1 MVVRSPAAPPTPWS
15 KSLAAPKIH
24 ETAYV
29 HSFSNLIGDV
39 RVGSGVLIAPGTSI
53 RADEGNPFHIG
64 NRSNVQDG
72 VVIHGLDQ
80 GRVIGDDGQS
90 YSVWIGDQS
99 SITHM
104 ALIHGPA
111 YVGDQCLI
119 GFRSTIF
126 NARIGKGCI
135 VMMHCL
141 IQDVEI
147 PPGKLVPSG
156 SIITDQQQADRLPDV
171 QVADQQFAAY
181 VTHVNDA
188 QLGAANVANI
198 TPLRNETDIPGS
210 TSPSNMTSYTTSSN
224 GSKLGGDVVSHVRQ
238 LLAQGFRIGT
248 EHADERRFRI
258 SSWKSCAP
266 IQSNREG
273 DVLSALEGCL
283 TEHSGDY
290 VRLIGIDTKNKKRVL
305 EAIIQRPG
313 VQSAP
318 ASNGSYKPQSYGS
331 GTVSA
336 VNSNGHHQGGGA
348 IDAATM
354 AQIRQVLAKGGRI
367 GVEHADERRFQTSS
381 WTSGTSIQATSE
393 GAVVAALE
401 ACMAENAGRYVRL
414 IGIDPV
420 GKKRIL
426 ETVIQRPAGKVGS
439 GETRHA
445 TPTANFA
452 ASNGSNMSHSGEAA
466 NAIRQILA
474 QGAVIGLEY
483 ADERRFR
490 TSSWS
495 SAPVMQASSE
505 AAAIGTLQ
513 AFLTQHPRDYV
524 RLVGIDRQA
533 KKRVLEL
540 IVQRPGKPASLE
552 STSSHQNSAPS
563 YTNPPNASYTNA
575 PTGRLDA
582 TIVDQVRQLFAQG
595 LRLGLE
601 YADKRRYRT
610 STWQTVTGVQATN
623 QSVALSAI
631 EEVLSQH
638 AGDYV
643 RLVGIDPTAKRRV
656 IEMVIQQPG
665 K

>member
-53 RADEGNPFHIG
+53 RADEGSPFHIG
-64 NRSNVQDG
+64 DRSNVQDG
-72 VVIHGLDQ
+72 VVIHGLDR
-80 GRVIGDDGQS
+80 GSVIGDDGQS
-90 YSVWIGDQS
+90 YSVWIGDQTA
-99 SITHM
+99 ITHM

-119 GFRSTIF
+119 GFRSTVF
-126 NARIGKGCI
+126 NARIGKGCV

-147 PPGKLVPSG
+147 PPGKYVPSG

-181 VTHVNDA
+181 VTQVNDA
-188 QLGAANVANI
+188 QLVAVNVANRD
-198 TPLRNETDIPGS
+198 PLRNEIDIPGS

-224 GSKLGGDVVSHVRQ
+224 GSKLGGNVVEHVRQ

-273 DVLSALEGCL
+273 EVLSALEGCL
-283 TEHSGDY
+283 TEHAGDY

-313 VQSAP
+313 AQPAPAATGGYKAQSYGGAA
-318 ASNGSYKPQSYGS
+318 ASNG
-331 GTVSA
+331 
-336 VNSNGHHQGGGA
+336 NGYHPSGGA
-348 IDAATM
+348 IDAATV

-381 WTSGTSIQATSE
+381 WTSGASIQATSE
-393 GAVVAALE
+393 GAVIAALE
-401 ACMAENAGRYVRL
+401 ACMAENSGRYVRL

-420 GKKRIL
+420 GKKRLL
-426 ETVIQRPAGKVGS
+426 ETVIQRPAGKAGT
-439 GETRHA
+439 GDTRNA
-445 TPTANFA
+445 APAANFA
-452 ASNGSNMSHSGEAA
+452 ASNGNSVSHSSEAA

-474 QGAVIGLEY
+474 QGAVIGLEH

-490 TSSWS
+490 TSSWT
-495 SAPVMQASSE
+495 SAPSMQASSE
-505 AAAIGTLQ
+505 AAALSSLQ
-513 AFLTQHPRDYV
+513 AFLADHPRDYV

-540 IVQRPGKPASLE
+540 IVQRPGKPAHLE
-552 STSSHQNSAPS
+552 SSGGSPNASASYASAPS
-563 YTNPPNASYTNA
+563 ANYASA
-575 PTGRLDA
+575 PSGRLDA

-610 STWQTVTGVQATN
+610 STWQTVAGVQAAN
-623 QSVALSAI
+623 QSAALSAI
-631 EEVLSQH
+631 EAALSEH

>member
-64 NRSNVQDG
+64 DRSNVQDG
-72 VVIHGLDQ
+72 VVIHGLDR

-119 GFRSTIF
+119 GFRSTVF

-147 PPGKLVPSG
+147 PPGKYVPSG

-188 QLGAANVANI
+188 QLGAVNIANI
-198 TPLRNETDIPGS
+198 APLRNETDIPGS

-224 GSKLGGDVVSHVRQ
+224 GSKLGGDVVEHVRQ

-258 SSWKSCAP
+258 SSWKSCAT

-283 TEHSGDY
+283 TEHAGDY

-313 VQSAP
+313 GQPAPTSA
-318 ASNGSYKPQSYGS
+318 GGYKAQSYG
-331 GTVSA
+331 GSA
-336 VNSNGHHQGGGA
+336 ASANGNGHYKGSGGA
-348 IDAATM
+348 IDAATV

-381 WTSGTSIQATSE
+381 WTSGAAIPATSE
-393 GAVVAALE
+393 AAVIAALE
-401 ACMAENAGRYVRL
+401 ACMAENSGRYVRL

-426 ETVIQRPAGKVGS
+426 ETVIQRPAGKVGA
-439 GETRHA
+439 GDTRNA
-445 TPTANFA
+445 APTANFA
-452 ASNGSNMSHSGEAA
+452 ASSGSNVSHASEAA
-466 NAIRQILA
+466 HAIRQILA
-474 QGAVIGLEY
+474 QGAVIGVEY

-490 TSSWS
+490 TSSWN
-495 SAPVMQASSE
+495 SAPAIQAGSE
-505 AAAIGTLQ
+505 SAAIGILQ
-513 AFLTQHPRDYV
+513 AFLADHPRDYV

-533 KKRVLEL
+533 KKRILEV
-540 IVQRPGKPASLE
+540 IVQRPGRPASLE
-552 STSSHQNSAPS
+552 SSGSSQSTGASYAAAPS
-563 YTNPPNASYTNA
+563 ASYA
-575 PTGRLDA
+575 SAGAGRLDA
-582 TIVDQVRQLFAQG
+582 AVVDQVRQLFAQG

-610 STWQTVTGVQATN
+610 STWQTVAGIQATN
-623 QSVALSAI
+623 HSAALSAI
-631 EEVLSQH
+631 EAALSEH